1 MQKHTKIFTTFWN
14 DELTLAQSYQCF
26 GCSSWEG
33 CDIHHILAKSLGG
46 SKCKDY
52 IESLTCLCRKCH
64 ELCHKDKDYNK
75 QIRINTLRLIADRLE
90 DDIR

>member
-14 DELTLAQSYQCF
+14 DELILAQSYQCF

-33 CDIHHILAKSLGG
+33 CDIHHILSRGQGG

-52 IESLTCLCRKCH
+52 IENLTCLCRKCH

-75 QIRINTLRLIADRLE
+75 QVRVNTLRLIADRLE